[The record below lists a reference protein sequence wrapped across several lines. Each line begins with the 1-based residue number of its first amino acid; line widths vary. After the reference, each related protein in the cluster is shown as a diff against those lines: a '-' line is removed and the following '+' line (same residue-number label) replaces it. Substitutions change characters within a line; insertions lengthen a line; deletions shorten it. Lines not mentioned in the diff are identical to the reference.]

1 MNVNHDPNNIV
12 SFHNDGSPVQS
23 QLTLTFKEIEY
34 VVSDESPSVAVT
46 QAADTVVEQAN
57 AAAQREELESFRE
70 DGFNAAT
77 LDAR

>member
-1 MNVNHDPNNIV
+1 
-12 SFHNDGSPVQS
+12 
-23 QLTLTFKEIEY
+23 

-46 QAADTVVEQAN
+46 QAADAVVEQAN